1 VSHTRSIVLK
11 NTLEKKTNPLLHLT
25 PNLNVLLPF
34 NGSPALISKEAF
46 EKNIAMAAQE
56 GQRIRGLVIPLEELK
71 AMLALPAEERNAKI
85 ARVSLGAVI
94 KPWPSRRG
102 SVHFTELF
110 SLATPPAS
118 SNL

>member
-1 VSHTRSIVLK
+1 MSHTRSIVLK
-11 NTLEKKTNPLLHLT
+11 NTLERKTNPLLHLT

-85 ARVSLGAVI
+85 ARVSDNAGIVVMRPPI
-94 KPWPSRRG
+94 TSRLSPQSCARTQRA
-102 SVHFTELF
+102 SR
-110 SLATPPAS
+110 LA
-118 SNL
+118 